1 MHLKS
6 RSGGGR
12 QDMGSSNLNALLE
25 EGLPFWCRVHASVEG
40 VKRLEMKERV

>member
-12 QDMGSSNLNALLE
+12 QDTGRFNLNALPE
-25 EGLPFWCRVHASVEG
+25 EGLPFWRRALAAVGG
-40 VKRLEMKERV
+40 VKRLEMKEGV

>member
-6 RSGGGR
+6 RSGGGQ
-12 QDMGSSNLNALLE
+12 QDMRSSKLKAPLE
-25 EGLPFWCRVHASVEG
+25 EGLPFWHRECASVKG